1 MTLARSYPVPT
12 TEKKSIGL
20 MNYLMV
26 RLFNFLNKRFS
37 SRGRMFNP
45 KLVNSDAMS
54 LIEIMRDSLGRC
66 DAELASEMKKNI
78 VVCGGTSIIKGL

>member
-1 MTLARSYPVPT
+1 
-12 TEKKSIGL
+12 
-20 MNYLMV
+20 
-26 RLFNFLNKRFS
+26 
-37 SRGRMFNP
+37 MFNP